1 VLYLPLAG
9 MALPG
14 QGTASSIAA
23 NLRQQDGPWILSLL
37 VGLPGQLG
45 AATGVNVMPDV
56 GPNQSAQLAVVDGL
70 VRALGLA
77 RSGALSAGIQRG
89 MAPGSPQEL
98 AAAQRFAALPAAA
111 RRAWLMTHL
120 AALRAGRISLS
131 EIP

>member
-1 VLYLPLAG
+1 
-9 MALPG
+9 M
-14 QGTASSIAA
+14 
-23 NLRQQDGPWILSLL
+23 
-37 VGLPGQLG
+37 
-45 AATGVNVMPDV
+45 

-111 RRAWLMTHL
+111 RHAWLMTHL